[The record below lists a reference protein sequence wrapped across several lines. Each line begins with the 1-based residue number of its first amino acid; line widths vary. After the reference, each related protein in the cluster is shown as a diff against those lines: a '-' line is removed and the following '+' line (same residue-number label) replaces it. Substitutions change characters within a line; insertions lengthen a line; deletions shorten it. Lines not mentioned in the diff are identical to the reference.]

1 VVERRPERGVGSET
15 EHEQVARSAPRQ
27 RARSRGDLRLR
38 LADAGSLARRRRVVD
53 QRRRDGRWHHVL
65 RALATKLLRV
75 VVDVHRRGRGGARRR
90 AACWC
95 PGGGVEGAKGDEQE
109 EGGARG
115 GGEEEDAARGDVLLD
130 PRLRGD
136 EVVLQLGLA
145 RVQHAARHRAYSVA
159 EDEPKRSGGK
169 QRKNSG
175 ETVVNSVEQY
185 TTVL

>member
-109 EGGARG
+109 EGGGRG

-136 EVVLQLGLA
+136 EVVLQLGRA
-145 RVQHAARHRAYSVA
+145 RAACRSSSCILS
-159 EDEPKRSGGK
+159 SGGRAKTERWKTAGK
-169 QRKNSG
+169 QW
-175 ETVVNSVEQY
+175 
-185 TTVL
+185 